1 MQALL
6 YFSYYILERRDRNI
20 GYYYYYY
27 YYLLILYYY
36 LMNNFHKNDWF
47 RKLLNTAFR
56 EKPPRC
62 SRMGALILL
71 PSLNPPFREK
81 PPRCS
86 RKGAAIPAP
95 PPLRER
101 RRSLQAVPRGATKK
115 GKQLYFYFNLFSGFN
130 VKQED
135 IRNT

>member
-1 MQALL
+1 
-6 YFSYYILERRDRNI
+6 
-20 GYYYYYY
+20 
-27 YYLLILYYY
+27 
-36 LMNNFHKNDWF
+36 MNNFHKNDWF

-101 RRSLQAVPRGATKK
+101 RRSLQAKEMCFVPYMYNFIIMLISGD
-115 GKQLYFYFNLFSGFN
+115 KQYYQNY
-130 VKQED
+130 
-135 IRNT
+135 